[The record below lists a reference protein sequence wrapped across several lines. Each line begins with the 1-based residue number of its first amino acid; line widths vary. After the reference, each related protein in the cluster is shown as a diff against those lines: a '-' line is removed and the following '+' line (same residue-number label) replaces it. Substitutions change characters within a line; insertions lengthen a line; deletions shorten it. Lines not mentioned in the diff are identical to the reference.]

1 MCDVMTSTLA
11 YYDKELM
18 TTIKSFTVQNQAK
31 SPFMLDIM
39 TNTLAYYNTKLI
51 IVVKRFIVQNQAL
64 IF

>member
-1 MCDVMTSTLA
+1 MCDVMTSALA

-18 TTIKSFTVQNQAK
+18 TTIKSFT
-31 SPFMLDIM
+31 
-39 TNTLAYYNTKLI
+39 TKLI